1 MSAVIICDDE
11 NFERALRRREE
22 VREGRDPGGSA
33 EAPALRGAE
42 RTKEAKDERRDSKE
56 TAHAALDF
64 FRMTSLLA
72 RLQDDLTAARKSQ
85 DKARVT
91 LLGTIIADVKY
102 REIELK
108 RDATDDDVNEVLR
121 RGIKRR
127 RESIEMFDK
136 GGRADLAAA
145 ERAEVEILGAYLPAS
160 ISPDEL
166 RAAVNA
172 AIDGGATNIGAVM
185 GKVMAQFKGRAE
197 GGTINAIVRE
207 ELAKRS

>member
-1 MSAVIICDDE
+1 
-11 NFERALRRREE
+11 
-22 VREGRDPGGSA
+22 
-33 EAPALRGAE
+33 
-42 RTKEAKDERRDSKE
+42 
-56 TAHAALDF
+56 
-64 FRMTSLLA
+64 MTSLLA

-85 DKARVT
+85 DKARLT
-91 LLGTIIADVKY
+91 LLGTIIADIKN

-108 RDATDDDVNEVLR
+108 RDVTDDDVTEVLR

-145 ERAEVEILGAYLPAS
+145 ERAEVEILSAYLPAAVS
-160 ISPDEL
+160 SDEL
-166 RAAVNA
+166 RAAVSA